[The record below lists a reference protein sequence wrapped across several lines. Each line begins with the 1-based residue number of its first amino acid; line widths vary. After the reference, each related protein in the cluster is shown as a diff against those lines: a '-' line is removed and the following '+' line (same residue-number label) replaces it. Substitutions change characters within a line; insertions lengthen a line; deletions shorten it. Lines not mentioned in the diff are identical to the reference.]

1 MEPTIEQLRTFY
13 KVIRRS
19 VLLSLYVY
27 FVELP
32 EDGNLYLYMGRENDS
47 SISVIVSITP
57 AGEPNL

>member
-13 KVIRRS
+13 KVIRRA

-32 EDGNLYLYMGRENDS
+32 ENGNLYLYMGRESDS